1 MSIIHCILY
10 DLIGFTSI
18 SFVLLQF
25 QIEIILLYMEHY
37 MYSCVNL
44 LCADVCCIHIKK
56 CSLIEFGSLTIT
68 PRFVQSRQYYI
79 VSTACTRLFG
89 YRICTAIEVYLL
101 IIDVIAAYTRLNF
114 RRLFERTRPVGN
126 WYTAAKLTFF

>member
-10 DLIGFTSI
+10 DLIGFTYNNHLFDI
-18 SFVLLQF
+18 QF

-37 MYSCVNL
+37 IYSCVNL
-44 LCADVCCIHIKK
+44 LCADARFIHIKK

-79 VSTACTRLFG
+79 VSTACTRLYG
-89 YRICTAIEVYLL
+89 YRICAAIEVYLL

-114 RRLFERTRPVGN
+114 RRLFETIRPAGKCGILRPN
-126 WYTAAKLTFF
+126 